1 MPPTENPPAKPDV
14 SRPGRPA
21 SGLEYY
27 VAQTL
32 AEVEEAWGLV
42 YDAYRRD
49 DLIDVNPYRIHTTP
63 QAVGPNT
70 AVIIGCLG
78 PLAVGTISAYTDGPS
93 GLPLDTVYLPE
104 INALRRNGRKLVE
117 VGLFADRREHI
128 NRAADGLFALM
139 RFSYFFGFPMECDD
153 IIIGVH
159 PRHAPFYMRL
169 LGFERIGAV
178 RSYPTVKDHAVV
190 LLRLQL
196 KESLQ
201 AVPLPKGLAYFTEAA
216 VPAKAFDHR
225 FRFNPADIIDSRL
238 GRFIAERKPVPASVA

>member
-1 MPPTENPPAKPDV
+1 MASTEESSIPPDV
-14 SRPGRPA
+14 MRPGRPK

-27 VAQTL
+27 VARTL
-32 AEVEEAWGLV
+32 EEVEEAWELV

-49 DLIDVNPYRIHTTP
+49 DLIDANPYRVHTTP

-70 AVIIGCLG
+70 AVILGCLG
-78 PLAVGTISAYTDGPS
+78 PLPVGTISAYTDGPQ
-93 GLPLDTVYLPE
+93 GLPLDQVYLTE
-104 INALRRNGRKLVE
+104 INALRRSGRRLME

-153 IIIGVH
+153 IVIGVH

-190 LLRLQL
+190 LLRLKL
-196 KESLQ
+196 RESLEI
-201 AVPLPKGLAYFTEAA
+201 VPLPKGLSYFAETP
-216 VPAKAFDHR
+216 VPAKAFEHR
-225 FRFNPADIIDSRL
+225 FSFTPAQ
-238 GRFIAERKPVPASVA
+238 IANTRIGQFLAQRKDVPASVA

>member
-1 MPPTENPPAKPDV
+1 MPSTENPPASPDV
-14 SRPGRPA
+14 SRPGRPT

-49 DLIDVNPYRIHTTP
+49 DLIDVNPYQIHTTT
-63 QAVGPNT
+63 QAIGPDT
-70 AVIIGCLG
+70 AVILGCLG
-78 PLAVGTISAYTDGPS
+78 PLAVGTISAYTDGPN
-93 GLPLDTVYLPE
+93 GLPLDSVYLTE
-104 INALRRNGRKLVE
+104 INALRRSGRKLME

-153 IIIGVH
+153 IVIGVH

-169 LGFERIGAV
+169 LGFERLGAV

-201 AVPLPKGLAYFTEAA
+201 MVPLPKGLAYFSESPVTG
-216 VPAKAFDHR
+216 KAFEHR
-225 FRFNPADIIDSRL
+225 FRFNPADIADSRV
-238 GRFIAERKPVPASVA
+238 GRFLAQRKDVPASVA